1 MDTYNE
7 HSPINPINQK
17 ELPEATELEDAYEY
31 IAELRSKLK
40 KAKRQVDFLID
51 AYSSSDNT
59 LLINN
64 LKQIKL

>member
-17 ELPEATELEDAYEY
+17 ELPEATELEDAHEY

-40 KAKRQVDFLID
+40 KAKKQVNELID
-51 AYSSSDNT
+51 YAEVNRKTY
-59 LLINN
+59 LLGM
-64 LKQIKL
+64 LKKIKL